1 MLELRKRCKGFVVV
15 ISPDART
22 RMMAMVLSTKTVE
35 QNKCVRILLCDPGGE
50 LALKDSKSRERRSSP
65 CHSKFSSDRAG
76 AVRLGYTALKN
87 AAGFFD
93 ITTYGL

>member
-35 QNKCVRILLCDPGGE
+35 QNKSVRILLCDPGGE
-50 LALKDSKSRERRSSP
+50 LDLKDSKTERGALLPATASSRVPEPDSSG
-65 CHSKFSSDRAG
+65 SGTQR
-76 AVRLGYTALKN
+76 
-87 AAGFFD
+87 
-93 ITTYGL
+93 